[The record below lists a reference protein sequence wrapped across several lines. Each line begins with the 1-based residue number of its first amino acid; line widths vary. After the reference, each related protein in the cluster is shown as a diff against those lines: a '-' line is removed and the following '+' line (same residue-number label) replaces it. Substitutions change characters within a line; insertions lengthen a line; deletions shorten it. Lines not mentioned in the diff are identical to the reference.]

1 MVRTRLVPAFLM
13 ISLAIP
19 TALLAQ
25 ERRQA
30 GGGAGGYNVSAETT
44 VKMVVSNTYT
54 MPVGDNLLI
63 LAATV
68 EGRALQVIL
77 APEEYVRKQAFT
89 FTAGATVEV
98 TGVPGAQVNG
108 EPAML
113 ARQVKSG
120 AATLTLRDATGKPAW
135 GASIRR

>member
-1 MVRTRLVPAFLM
+1 MVRTRLVPAVLM
-13 ISLAIP
+13 LALAVP

-30 GGGAGGYNVSAETT
+30 GGAGGYNAAAETT
-44 VKMVVSNTYT
+44 VKMVVVNTYT

-68 EGRALQVIL
+68 EGRPLQVIL
-77 APEEYVRKQAFT
+77 APEEYVKKQAFT

-98 TGVPGAQVNG
+98 TGMPGAQVNG

-120 AATLTLRDATGKPAW
+120 RATLTLRDATGKPAW
-135 GASIRR
+135 GTVRR